1 MYLRTGTVDSR
12 DLARFRPAFV
22 LNMAGLAEFR
32 DWTLVSCFLTAGFRY
47 INQLRSG
54 ARLHGLIMATTTLE
68 GKVLMGK

>member
-1 MYLRTGTVDSR
+1 MNEGYHVFHGTGMWAKSDTALCEISGY
-12 DLARFRPAFV
+12 A
-22 LNMAGLAEFR
+22 
-32 DWTLVSCFLTAGFRY
+32 LVSCFLTAGFRY